1 MMKKKH
7 IKSIIFDMGG
17 VLLRT
22 ENAAS
27 RESIARR
34 FGTTRQELE
43 AFVFNSE
50 TSILSEEGKL
60 SDVKHWHTVM
70 RHFGQPVGDPI
81 PLYDTYFK
89 GDAIDQRLLEFA
101 AALKPEYQLGLLS
114 NAWENARVLLSERF
128 DFLDVFDVS
137 IFSYEAGARKPDPA
151 IYFAILDRM
160 DTAPEEAIFI
170 DDVQENVDGA
180 KAIGMQA
187 LRFTGTDVVIGRIN
201 SLLQEMK

>member
-1 MMKKKH
+1 MNKKQ

-22 ENAAS
+22 EDASS
-27 RESIARR
+27 RESIAKQ
-34 FGTTRQELE
+34 FGTTRRELE

-70 RHFGQPVGDPI
+70 RHFGQPAGDPM
-81 PLYDTYFK
+81 PLYDAYFT

-114 NAWENARVLLSERF
+114 NAWENARVLLSKRF

-151 IYFAILDRM
+151 IYHAILERM

-180 KAIGMQA
+180 KAIRMQA
-187 LRFTGTDVVIGRIN
+187 LRFTGTDVVIERIN
-201 SLLQEMK
+201 SLLQKSK